1 MKKIFIILA
10 VAAFGF
16 LSSCKKADFADSYPN
31 PQRISSTNIE
41 KQFAGFISSN
51 SDYVIPNYW
60 NYFVVLRTTI
70 DHYTQATG
78 WQNTGGGQYVPG
90 AASIGAI
97 WGSYYGFLTQYREFQ
112 NVYAKANA
120 SDQTLM
126 RIYMIAATI
135 YLYDHTEKNVDL
147 HGDIPFSEAGM
158 ISKNGGDYVNSF
170 AAYDQAATVYTKM
183 LDDLKAFADELNS
196 INVIAGVQVGFKNQD
211 IVNHG
216 DMGLWKKYCNSLR
229 LRMLT
234 RISGVSAL
242 SARASS
248 EIASILGNSSSY
260 PVPTT
265 NADNVMIK
273 VYDLN
278 TGLNASGFRSGLED
292 WNGNIAGKVMI
303 DHMKSNADPRLRVLF
318 EPGANAV
325 DGVYTGLDQL
335 ADAGVQ
341 GTLLAG
347 GTLAI
352 YNRSTLS
359 RNQWFP
365 GVLMTAAE
373 VQFYAAEY
381 YLNAGNNAAAQTAY
395 ENGVKQ
401 SVLFYYWL
409 RSISND
415 NTVSTPAPTSDVEIG
430 TYLAGSGINW
440 TAAGTNVDKLKLIAA
455 QKWLHL
461 NVVEPYENWAELR
474 RLKLPALTFVPDN
487 TNPQTL
493 PPSRWIYP
501 TEESTYNTANYSKVA
516 ATDKNTTKIF
526 WDVK

>member
-1 MKKIFIILA
+1 M
-10 VAAFGF
+10 
-16 LSSCKKADFADSYPN
+16 
-31 PQRISSTNIE
+31 Q
-41 KQFAGFISSN
+41 SN
-51 SDYVIPNYW
+51 WDYVVPNYW

-97 WGSYYGFLTQYREFQ
+97 WGSYYGFLAQYRELQ
-112 NVYAKANA
+112 NVFNKQTAD
-120 SDQTLM
+120 DQKIM
-126 RIYMIAATI
+126 RIYMLAATI

-147 HGDIPFSEAGM
+147 HGDIPFSQAGL
-158 ISKNGGDYVNSF
+158 IGKNGGDYVNSF
-170 AAYDQAATVYTKM
+170 AGYDAAVTVYTQM

-196 INVIAGVQVGFKNQD
+196 LTLISGVQVGFKNQD
-211 IVNHG
+211 IINHG
-216 DMGLWKKYCNSLR
+216 SLDMWKKYCNSLR

-234 RISGVSAL
+234 RVSGVSAL
-242 SARASS
+242 SSRAST
-248 EIASILGNSSSY
+248 EIASILGNSGSY
-260 PVPTT
+260 PIVAA
-265 NADNVMIK
+265 NADNVMLKIF
-273 VYDLN
+273 DLN
-278 TGLNASGFRSGLED
+278 TGINANGFRSGLED

-303 DHMKSNADPRLRVLF
+303 EHMKTNADPRLRVLF
-318 EPGANAV
+318 EPGANAAA
-325 DGVYTGLDQL
+325 GVYTGLDQMI
-335 ADAGVQ
+335 DAGTQ
-341 GTLLAG
+341 GTLIAG
-347 GTLAI
+347 GTIAI

-373 VQFYAAEY
+373 VQLYAAEY
-381 YLNAGNNAAAQTAY
+381 YLNAGNSAAAKTAY

-415 NTVSTPAPTSDVEIG
+415 NTVDAPAPTSDAEIS
-430 TYLAGSGINW
+430 TYLAAPGISW
-440 TAAGTNVDKLKLIAA
+440 AAAGTNADKLKLIAA

-474 RLKLPALTFVPDN
+474 RLKLPALTFTPDN
-487 TNPQTL
+487 TNPLTL
-493 PPSRWIYP
+493 PPSRWVYP

-516 ATDKNTTKIF
+516 AGDKNTTKIF